1 MWIPAGIRVDSG
13 QMRLRP
19 HRQEAGSGAG
29 GEGPQEA
36 RGSAEPA
43 VGREG
48 RAHGRQEA
56 RGNGEGKAHR
66 KVYAA
71 GKSRRQAD
79 VVAAAKPCT
88 PGQIFQGTGLHDMM
102 LPDIKSST
110 AQNGGP
116 LVVYPVSVVLNP
128 WLSVLGSQS

>member
-1 MWIPAGIRVDSG
+1 MESAGIRVDFPAGIRVDSG

-66 KVYAA
+66 KVYAGGEKQEA
-71 GKSRRQAD
+71 GRCGCGRKAMHTW
-79 VVAAAKPCT
+79 PNI
-88 PGQIFQGTGLHDMM
+88 PGH
-102 LPDIKSST
+102 
-110 AQNGGP
+110 
-116 LVVYPVSVVLNP
+116 
-128 WLSVLGSQS
+128 WLT